1 MITRAHTNRYCC
13 PSDWALPALSRLHLH
28 STVPIRNTCVRPTT
42 DRHRLFRIR
51 RHRSHARTHIQA
63 HAHQPAS
70 SRSCVFHWKML
81 VSPVQ
86 AVRHQRCRH
95 LALSHSGALLTPMR
109 GSCSVANQHTHTRTL
124 HRMPYSRE
132 NSRSHAVNGSGPR
145 ASVPVQIA
153 DSRTRVSLVRGNSQ
167 TTRSQH
173 VFFSVRACACVRV
186 C

>member
-13 PSDWALPALSRLHLH
+13 PSEWALPALSRLHLH

-51 RHRSHARTHIQA
+51 RHRSHTHARSHT
-63 HAHQPAS
+63 HQPAS

-86 AVRHQRCRH
+86 AVRRQRCRH
-95 LALSHSGALLTPMR
+95 LALSHSGALPTLMR

-167 TTRSQH
+167 NNPFSTR
-173 VFFSVRACACVRV
+173 FSVRACACVRV